1 MFASTGAVET
11 TITIARGHGYWYHS
25 RPKDAGFP
33 DWHRLHNFLCTEHGG
48 EISPSTLSPMKIK
61 FIAGLLC
68 ALVLSGCTSHGGA
81 QVGNTIP
88 SEQGPTGVIA
98 EPSVQARESYLIP
111 PEIPPSLLTYI
122 FTRQAMSEKK
132 GEILSISVLD
142 SGEESWTLEIMREFL
157 PEEIR
162 TDVHRFIARG
172 KRWREL

>member
-1 MFASTGAVET
+1 MFAPTGAVEP

-25 RPKDAGFP
+25 RLEDAGFP
-33 DWHRLHNFLCTEHGG
+33 DWLRLHNFLCIEHSG
-48 EISPSTLSPMKIK
+48 EISPSTLSTVKIK
-61 FIAGLLC
+61 SFAALLC

-81 QVGNTIP
+81 QVVSAIP

-122 FTRQAMSEKK
+122 FTREATRAKK

-142 SGEESWTLEIMREFL
+142 SGEESWTLEITREFL
-157 PEEIR
+157 PNEIR

>member
-1 MFASTGAVET
+1 
-11 TITIARGHGYWYHS
+11 
-25 RPKDAGFP
+25 
-33 DWHRLHNFLCTEHGG
+33 
-48 EISPSTLSPMKIK
+48 MKIK
-61 FIAGLLC
+61 SIAALLC

-98 EPSVQARESYLIP
+98 EPSVQVRESYLIP

-122 FTRQAMSEKK
+122 FTRQSLSEKK

-142 SGEESWTLEIMREFL
+142 SGEESWTLEILREFL
-157 PEEIR
+157 PDEIR

>member
-1 MFASTGAVET
+1 MFAPTGAVEP

-25 RPKDAGFP
+25 RLEDAGFP
-33 DWHRLHNFLCTEHGG
+33 DWLRLHNFLFTEHGG
-48 EISPSTLSPMKIK
+48 DISPSTLSTVKIK
-61 FIAGLLC
+61 SIAALLC
-68 ALVLSGCTSHGGA
+68 ALVLSGCTSLGGA
-81 QVGNTIP
+81 QVGSAIP

-98 EPSVQARESYLIP
+98 ELSVQAQESYLIP

-122 FTRQAMSEKK
+122 FARQALSEKK

-157 PEEIR
+157 PDEIR

>member
-1 MFASTGAVET
+1 
-11 TITIARGHGYWYHS
+11 
-25 RPKDAGFP
+25 
-33 DWHRLHNFLCTEHGG
+33 
-48 EISPSTLSPMKIK
+48 MKIK
-61 FIAGLLC
+61 SIAALLC
-68 ALVLSGCTSHGGA
+68 ALVLSGCTSHGDAKGGSA
-81 QVGNTIP
+81 IP

-122 FTRQAMSEKK
+122 FTCQAPSEKK

-157 PEEIR
+157 PDEVR

-172 KRWREL
+172 QRWREL

>member
-1 MFASTGAVET
+1 MFAPTVAVEP

-25 RPKDAGFP
+25 GLEDAGFP
-33 DWHRLHNFLCTEHGG
+33 DWNCLHNFSGAERVG
-48 EISPSTLSPMKIK
+48 EISPSTLSTVKIK
-61 FIAGLLC
+61 SIVGLLC
-68 ALVLSGCTSHGGA
+68 ALVLSGCTSHSGRQGGSA
-81 QVGNTIP
+81 VP
-88 SEQGPTGVIA
+88 SELGPTGVIA

-122 FTRQAMSEKK
+122 FTREATRATK

-157 PEEIR
+157 PDETR
-162 TDVHRFIARG
+162 TDVHRFTARG